1 MNLLRFDPSATEDHL
16 REAIVEAGRIGYAK
30 GFLSANNGNISV
42 RLGAD
47 RILITPSGL
56 CKGRM
61 AVDDLFIV
69 NAGGEVLVPAA
80 DPSLRISSETPM
92 HVEALKVRQD
102 MRAVVHAH
110 PTCAIALS
118 VAEKPLQPLMVPE
131 VAVALGQVPTSDFG
145 LPSSAD
151 DARIIREL
159 IQDHDALILRNH
171 GSLTV
176 GRHLDE
182 ALIHLERME
191 HAAEVQVLAEL
202 LGKVSL
208 YPSEMFPAL
217 AGLRSAMFS
226 GSPQNHATT
235 TT

>member
-1 MNLLRFDPSATEDHL
+1 MNPLRFNENATEVQL

-42 RLGAD
+42 RLDDD

-61 AVDDLFIV
+61 SVDDLFIV
-69 NAGGEVLVPAA
+69 NVEGEVLASA
-80 DPSLRISSETPM
+80 SDPSLRISSETPM
-92 HVEALKVRQD
+92 HVEALRVRQD

-110 PTCAIALS
+110 PTFAIALS

-131 VAVALGQVPTSDFG
+131 VAVALGDVPTSDFG
-145 LPSSAD
+145 LPSSPD

-159 IQDHDALILRNH
+159 IVDHDALILRNH

-176 GRHLDE
+176 GRNLDE
-182 ALIHLERME
+182 ALIHLERLE
-191 HAAEVQVLAEL
+191 HAAEVQVLAQL
-202 LGKVSL
+202 LGKVTL
-208 YPSEMFPAL
+208 YPSQMFPAL
-217 AGLRSAMFS
+217 AGLRVAMMRKPDQNQASAE
-226 GSPQNHATT
+226 N
-235 TT
+235 